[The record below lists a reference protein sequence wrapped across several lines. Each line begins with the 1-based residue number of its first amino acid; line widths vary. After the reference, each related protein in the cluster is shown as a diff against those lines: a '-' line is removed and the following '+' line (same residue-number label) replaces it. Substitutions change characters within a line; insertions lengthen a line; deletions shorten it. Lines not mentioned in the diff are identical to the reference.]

1 MNRKR
6 TVIDRSQK
14 AKRLR
19 PKTARQ
25 RALKPVHI
33 FLWKW
38 MWERQQILPGEQY
51 YESQLAAAKH
61 FGVDQSTVSRQ
72 LAVLIE
78 NEAIIVIKPS
88 QRGDDGF
95 WTSKIVQVIEPPANP
110 HAKMHTNEVVGNIGQ
125 SSTCKNASPHV
136 IHSPSLSTKNTPITD
151 YKSSTTV
158 DNDYVSDAKMHVDEV
173 TENKASRP
181 LAKMHVDRAAL
192 ADQIVALKSQLTE
205 FEQAAA
211 KTLAEF
217 GDDGGWSKSI
227 EATRA
232 RIRELE
238 KKYDDAAGRAQ

>member
-1 MNRKR
+1 MKRKH
-6 TVIDRSQK
+6 TVIDRSQRT
-14 AKRLR
+14 KRLR

-95 WTSKIVQVIEPPANP
+95 WTSKIVQVTEPPANP
-110 HAKMHTNEVVGNIGQ
+110 HAKMHTNELVEKTRV
-125 SSTCKNASPHV
+125 SSTCTNASLTTL
-136 IHSPSLSTKNTPITD
+136 HSSCTSTKNTPITD
-151 YKSSTTV
+151 YQSSTTV
-158 DNDYVSDAKMHVDEV
+158 DDDYVSDAKTHTDEV
-173 TENKASRP
+173 TDNKVIRP
-181 LAKMHVDRAAL
+181 LANLHVDRLAL
-192 ADQIVALKSQLTE
+192 ADQVVAAKRQLTE
-205 FEQAAA
+205 YDQAAA
-211 KTLAEF
+211 KTLTEF
-217 GDDGGWSKSI
+217 GNDGGWGKSI

-238 KKYDDAAGRAQ
+238 KKYDDAAGRTQ

>member
-1 MNRKR
+1 MKRKH
-6 TVIDRSQK
+6 TVIDRTQRT
-14 AKRLR
+14 KRLR

-72 LAVLIE
+72 LVVLIE
-78 NEAIIVIKPS
+78 NNAIVVLKPS
-88 QRGDDGF
+88 QRGDDGY
-95 WTSKIVQVIEPPANP
+95 WTSKIVKVTEPPVNP
-110 HAKMHTNEVVGNIGQ
+110 HAKMHADEVVENTMA
-125 SSTCKNASPHV
+125 SSTCKSASPHV

-151 YKSSTTV
+151 YKSSITIY
-158 DNDYVSDAKMHVDEV
+158 DDYISDAKMHTDEV

-181 LAKMHVDRAAL
+181 LANLHVDRLAL
-192 ADQIVALKSQLTE
+192 ADQIVAEKRQLTE
-205 FEQAAA
+205 YDQAAA

-217 GDDGGWSKSI
+217 GNDGGWGKSI

-238 KKYDDAAGRAQ
+238 KKYDDAAGRTQ